1 MTITDEEDKK
11 TYALSGDT
19 TGIKSGDRLK
29 LLGKK
34 VKPKGLDKTRVWE
47 AKEVLK
53 DFGTCLPLS

>member
-1 MTITDEEDKK
+1 
-11 TYALSGDT
+11 
-19 TGIKSGDRLK
+19 

-53 DFGTCLPLS
+53 DFGTCQPLS